1 MQQSKGRGHKER
13 YANIELLRIFCTL
26 SIIASHMI
34 PYSDAW
40 YGKLSFNKV
49 VGILLASWSIMAV
62 DIYVTISAFF
72 LARSAD
78 KTFLE
83 RLRDRIWKL
92 FRVAVESIIL
102 IVIAMVV
109 YFKGVSV
116 WTIKSAV
123 LQTFD
128 GTYWYIRTYLVLLL
142 ISPILDELIKH
153 RKLAISFLVVTFA
166 LDCLPMYSNE
176 GCLWKD
182 IIQFACIY
190 ILAGL
195 FATSNKAKAYSKKN
209 WYAVLAGGM
218 SLTQIFYWVMFMSDR
233 FGGRLTIVPCH
244 ELTRRYSLI
253 MVICALAVFMIVYNS
268 KKFCSKFVCDISQAS
283 LAVYVWHA
291 SPIWQEELGVNLRI
305 AELYETP
312 CWIIGIIGVIAG
324 IFIIFSASYMLGR
337 KVIQKG
343 WNGIKNIKAQF
354 LK

>member
-1 MQQSKGRGHKER
+1 MDYLENRRRKER

-34 PYSDAW
+34 PHSDAW

-182 IIQFACIY
+182 II
-190 ILAGL
+190 
-195 FATSNKAKAYSKKN
+195 
-209 WYAVLAGGM
+209 
-218 SLTQIFYWVMFMSDR
+218 
-233 FGGRLTIVPCH
+233 
-244 ELTRRYSLI
+244 
-253 MVICALAVFMIVYNS
+253 
-268 KKFCSKFVCDISQAS
+268 
-283 LAVYVWHA
+283 
-291 SPIWQEELGVNLRI
+291 
-305 AELYETP
+305 
-312 CWIIGIIGVIAG
+312 
-324 IFIIFSASYMLGR
+324 
-337 KVIQKG
+337 
-343 WNGIKNIKAQF
+343 
-354 LK
+354 